1 MSVVRG
7 HLGSLRVATAVS
19 AAAAAA
25 SVEPSGRRGRR
36 SGWERRFP
44 GLLASILA
52 ASPPRRPAD

>member
-1 MSVVRG
+1 MR
-7 HLGSLRVATAVS
+7 LPAVPARPKTS
-19 AAAAAA
+19 SRTA
-25 SVEPSGRRGRR
+25 SVEPSGAAGRR